1 MTLRFKLLWF
11 FIALGFGLL
20 INEVNLHYV
29 KANNP
34 ENAERNT
41 KSTVYGYTIWSIDNS
56 WYLPQIKNLVAGQGY
71 TSDLDNPEMRVR
83 RTPGYPLFYGLH
95 YLIFGEKYSFLAI
108 RYTQSILKALS
119 VILLGSAVVFFTGN
133 IKLAKTA
140 TIMFAFCPFTAVY
153 TYYTLTESLYPFIF
167 ILSVY
172 LFSKAL
178 ARNKKV
184 FFVFAGITLACLALV
199 RPTAGM
205 LLPVLLLALLVEGWS
220 SRGSI
225 RFALTNGALV
235 IVGFVAAMSPW
246 IVRNY
251 IVTNGELVPLEK
263 YYNESSMDYG
273 KGHTYFARWWS
284 CWDNPAAEIYSNGVL
299 DTIAGPTPEKHF
311 EKADEFLD
319 SLPEYAYSGSSR
331 EEVRNSLISLNLCFE
346 NRLLAQKATASEH
359 HNLWVSPHPG
369 CEEEVKSKFLG
380 LTNNFKAAAPFRY
393 YVITPLVITKDTV
406 FHSFSSAYG
415 SLNPEDHHPGSK
427 QSFIKGLMYAL
438 NSLLFISFLLIGFT
452 KKLNPGFK
460 LLLVLFPLVTILFFA
475 YINRYV
481 ETRYILAAYPFFYI
495 ALAYFGL
502 EIATITSP
510 LLRALFRQEVNGMI
524 AEESLRASGD

>member
-20 INEVNLHYV
+20 VNEANLYYV

-34 ENAERNT
+34 QNVESNT

-56 WYLPQIKNLVAGQGY
+56 WYLPQIKNLVAGHGY
-71 TSDLDNPEMRVR
+71 TSDPDNPEMRVR

-108 RYTQSILKALS
+108 RYTQSILNALS
-119 VILLGSAVVFFTGN
+119 VILLGSAVIFFTGN
-133 IKLAKTA
+133 IRLAKTA
-140 TIMFAFCPFTAVY
+140 TIMFAFCPFTVVY
-153 TYYTLTESLYPFIF
+153 AYYTLTESLYPFVF
-167 ILSVY
+167 ILSIH

-184 FFVFAGITLACLALV
+184 FFVLAGIALACLALI

-205 LLPVLLLALLVEGWS
+205 LLPVLLVALLVEGWR
-220 SRGSI
+220 SRGSL
-225 RFALTNGALV
+225 RFAFTKGALV
-235 IVGFVAAMSPW
+235 VVGFAAAMSPW
-246 IVRNY
+246 IIRNY
-251 IVTNGELVPLEK
+251 VVTNGELVALEK
-263 YYNESSMDYG
+263 YYDESPMDYG
-273 KGHTYFARWWS
+273 KGHTYFARWWG
-284 CWDNPAAEIYSNGVL
+284 CWDNPAAENYSNSVL
-299 DTIAGPTPEKHF
+299 DTIAGPAPEKHL
-311 EKADEFLD
+311 EKANEFLD

-331 EEVRNSLISLNLCFE
+331 AEVRDSLISLNLCFE
-346 NRLLAQKATASEH
+346 NKLKATASEH
-359 HNLWVSPHPG
+359 HNLWVSPHPE

-393 YVITPLVITKDTV
+393 YVTTPLLITKDV
-406 FHSFSSAYG
+406 AFHSFSSAYG
-415 SLNPEDHHPGSK
+415 SLNPDDRHISST
-427 QSFIKGLMYAL
+427 QTVIKFLMYAL
-438 NSLLFISFLLIGFT
+438 NSLLFISFLLIGFS
-452 KKLNPGFK
+452 KKLKPGFK

-495 ALAYFGL
+495 ALAYFVL
-502 EIATITSP
+502 EISAITS
-510 LLRALFRQEVNGMI
+510 ALFRQEIKGMVV
-524 AEESLRASGD
+524 EKSLGASGD